1 MLMIGV
7 AAAVKNDRV
16 SERNLSPFISDLF
29 SDDFKL
35 FATELFNMG
44 ASKKLIFG
52 FLVLS
57 LIALKES
64 SLMVEYE

>member
-16 SERNLSPFISDLF
+16 FERNLFPFVSDVF

-44 ASKKLIFG
+44 GSKKLIFG

-57 LIALKES
+57 IIAMKES
-64 SLMVEYE
+64 SLMVEYK